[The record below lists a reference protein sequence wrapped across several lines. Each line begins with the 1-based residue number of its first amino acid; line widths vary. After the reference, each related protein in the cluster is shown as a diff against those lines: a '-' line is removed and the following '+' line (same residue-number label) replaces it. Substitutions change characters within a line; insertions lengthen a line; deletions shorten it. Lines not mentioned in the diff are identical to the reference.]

1 MLTLIIFI
9 KLERKREKRKPFW
22 TVLAVFFPFFGLG
35 SLIIVSNLALG
46 VRLKFPDMSQ
56 HSGRCTLEV
65 KLALSDHL
73 LRFSQTCELL
83 SSKAAF
89 TIAFFAAVNH
99 NYDHKQRTLKHRNTQ
114 NESKSTNGKSHTWPF
129 EPAEVK
135 FCFLRG
141 PLRWLMAAKN
151 VIINLN
157 FMIRM
162 LLKSAV
168 IQVHLQVVCRFVEN
182 MASHLLTKYITW
194 CTSCQAVLFHGKITC
209 LVPRPHY
216 WARPMS
222 FGSRGLS
229 ELSRIR
235 HRNALVEKA
244 WEEAVQRLGKVK
256 YYHWSYNHEAFALE
270 KKL

>member
-1 MLTLIIFI
+1 M
-9 KLERKREKRKPFW
+9 KNVSHSEQFW
-22 TVLAVFFPFFGLG
+22 PFF
-35 SLIIVSNLALG
+35 SLFWPRFADHRAKFGARSALKVPWYVATFWAMHTRSEVSFKWPLT
-46 VRLKFPDMSQ
+46 
-56 HSGRCTLEV
+56 TL
-65 KLALSDHL
+65 
-73 LRFSQTCELL
+73 
-83 SSKAAF
+83 F
-89 TIAFFAAVNH
+89 TNM
-99 NYDHKQRTLKHRNTQ
+99 RTLKF
-114 NESKSTNGKSHTWPF
+114 KSCLHNCVFRCRQSLRSQATNLETCTNDKSHTWPF

-151 VIINLN
+151 VTINLN

-162 LLKSAV
+162 FLKSAV
-168 IQVHLQVVCRFVEN
+168 IQVPLQVVCRFVEN

-244 WEEAVQRLGKVK
+244 WEEAVQGLGKVK

>member
-1 MLTLIIFI
+1 MHTRSEVSFKWALT
-9 KLERKREKRKPFW
+9 
-22 TVLAVFFPFFGLG
+22 
-35 SLIIVSNLALG
+35 
-46 VRLKFPDMSQ
+46 
-56 HSGRCTLEV
+56 TL
-65 KLALSDHL
+65 
-73 LRFSQTCELL
+73 
-83 SSKAAF
+83 F
-89 TIAFFAAVNH
+89 TNM
-99 NYDHKQRTLKHRNTQ
+99 RTLKF
-114 NESKSTNGKSHTWPF
+114 KSCLHNCVFRCRQSLRSQATNLETCTNDKSHTWPF

-151 VIINLN
+151 VII
-157 FMIRM
+157 
-162 LLKSAV
+162 
-168 IQVHLQVVCRFVEN
+168 HT
-182 MASHLLTKYITW
+182 SHLLTKYITW

-244 WEEAVQRLGKVK
+244 WEEAVQGLRKVK